1 MLKTLLNLNSNT
13 IMKPTLKTV
22 FGRVDKNVLYISKR
36 NPIILENNTIN
47 KLEATYIL
55 IRIEENGKIWVVD
68 WF

>member
-1 MLKTLLNLNSNT
+1 
-13 IMKPTLKTV
+13 MKPTLKTV

>member
-1 MLKTLLNLNSNT
+1 MLNLNSNT